1 MYKVYKIIYFQKFKI
16 ISEFN
21 KNFKIELCF
30 FTFITTT
37 LKLIFKIT
45 FIMVSNSMTY
55 NQTERKGTKY

>member
-16 ISEFN
+16 SEFN

-30 FTFITTT
+30 LTFITTT

>member
-16 ISEFN
+16 INEFN
-21 KNFKIELCF
+21 KIFKIELCF
-30 FTFITTT
+30 LTFITTT

-55 NQTERKGTKY
+55 NQTERKCTKY